1 MLKSR
6 NILAA
11 LLALCL
17 TGFALGVAW
26 LFQMRFDAGDIY
38 PPYSSLRTD
47 PLGVKALYESLQNLP
62 GLSVSRF
69 YQSNSKLKGGS
80 QRLLF
85 VLGATR
91 EDLSSMSQDDDQ
103 TLQTFLVSGGRVVIS
118 LLPFAN
124 QQQDDGSLLNDA
136 APSPSIPPPPPP
148 STPPSTNPST
158 PPSTPRPPAKPR
170 PPSRK
175 TTNADPSLLPET
187 VSLLAKTGLRVQYDN
202 LALDE
207 NGLSRSEPA
216 QAVHAAPGLPPLL
229 SWHSGAYFVITDT
242 NWHALYER
250 KKHPVIIERSFGAG
264 SLVLST
270 DSYFLSNEALRSERH
285 ADLLAWLAGGR
296 RDIIFDETHLGVE
309 ERPGVAG
316 LMRQHHLQGVLLALA
331 LIAALFLWKNSL
343 PLVPP
348 PPGEPDEGR
357 GAMVQGREA
366 SAGFASLLRRGISP
380 ADILFTCV
388 AEWKSACSRQ
398 PRAAARLP
406 AIEKII
412 EEEKALPPA
421 ARRPV
426 QTWQAIQRILNKRA

>member
-1 MLKSR
+1 MLRSR

-11 LLALCL
+11 LLVLCL
-17 TGFALGVAW
+17 AGFALGVAW

-62 GLSVSRF
+62 GLTVSRF
-69 YQSNSKLKGGS
+69 YQSNSKLKGGP

-85 VLGATR
+85 VLGTTR
-91 EDLSSMSQDDDQ
+91 EDLSSMSPDDDQ
-103 TLQTFLVSGGRVVIS
+103 TLQSFLFSGGRVVIS
-118 LLPFAN
+118 LLPFAT
-124 QQQDDGSLLNDA
+124 QDQDDGPLLNGS
-136 APSPSIPPPPPP
+136 APSPSTTPSTRP
-148 STPPSTNPST
+148 STPPSTLPST
-158 PPSTPRPPAKPR
+158 NQSTNRAASR
-170 PPSRK
+170 RPSRNN
-175 TTNADPSLLPET
+175 TNSDPSLLPDS
-187 VSLLAKTGLRVQYDN
+187 VSLLAKTGLRVQYDD
-202 LALDE
+202 LFLDPD
-207 NGLSRSEPA
+207 GVSRSEPA
-216 QAVHAAPGLPPLL
+216 QAVHPAPGLPPQI

-242 NWHALYER
+242 NWHALYQR

-270 DSYFLSNEALRSERH
+270 DSYFLSNESLRNERH
-285 ADLLAWLAGGR
+285 ADLLAWLAGGH

-309 ERPGVAG
+309 DRPGVAG
-316 LMRQHHLQGVLLALA
+316 LMRQYHLQGVLLALA
-331 LIAALFLWKNSL
+331 LIAALFLWKNSM

-357 GAMVQGREA
+357 GATVQGREA

-380 ADILFTCV
+380 GDILFTCV
-388 AEWKSACSRQ
+388 AEWKSACARQ

-421 ARRPV
+421 ARHPV
-426 QTWQAIQRILNKRA
+426 QTWQAIRRILNERT

>member
-6 NILAA
+6 NILAT
-11 LLALCL
+11 LLVLCL
-17 TGFALGVAW
+17 AGFAFGVAW

-69 YQSNSKLKGGS
+69 FQSNSKLQGGS

-85 VLGATR
+85 ILGTTR
-91 EDLSSMSQDDDQ
+91 ADLSSMSRDDDQ
-103 TLQTFLVSGGRVVIS
+103 TLQAFLFSGGRIVIS
-118 LLPFAN
+118 LLPVAT
-124 QQQDDGSLLNDA
+124 QQQDDGPLLNDS
-136 APSPSIPPPPPP
+136 APTPSTRPSTRP
-148 STPPSTNPST
+148 STPPTRT
-158 PPSTPRPPAKPR
+158 PPAPR

-175 TTNADPSLLPET
+175 DTNSDPSLLPDT
-187 VSLLAKTGLRVQYDN
+187 VSFFAKNGLRVQYDN
-202 LALDE
+202 LSLDE
-207 NGLSRSEPA
+207 DGLSRSEPA
-216 QAVHAAPGLPPLL
+216 QAVHAAPGLPPLI

-242 NWHALYER
+242 NWHALYQR
-250 KKHPVIIERSFGAG
+250 NKHPVIIERSFGAG

-270 DSYFLSNEALRSERH
+270 DSYFVSNEALRSERH

-309 ERPGVAG
+309 DRPGVAG
-316 LMRQHHLQGVLLALA
+316 LMRQYHLQGVLLALA

-348 PPGEPDEGR
+348 PPGGPDEGR
-357 GAMVQGREA
+357 GAMVRGREA

-388 AEWKSACSRQ
+388 AEWKSACARQ

-406 AIEKII
+406 AIEKIV

-426 QTWQAIQRILNKRA
+426 QTWQAIQAILNQRA

>member
-11 LLALCL
+11 LLVLCL
-17 TGFALGVAW
+17 AGFALGVAW

-62 GLSVSRF
+62 GITVSRF
-69 YQSNSKLKGGS
+69 FQSNSKLQGGP

-85 VLGATR
+85 ILGTTR
-91 EDLSSMSQDDDQ
+91 ADLSSMSPDDDQ
-103 TLQTFLVSGGRVVIS
+103 TLQAFVFSGGRVVIS

-124 QQQDDGSLLNDA
+124 QAQDDGPLLNDSA
-136 APSPSIPPPPPP
+136 PPPDASARRPYPPSP
-148 STPPSTNPST
+148 TNPPVT
-158 PPSTPRPPAKPR
+158 APAPAPR

-175 TTNADPSLLPET
+175 DTNSDPSLLPDT
-187 VSLLAKTGLRVQYDN
+187 VSLFAKNGLRVQYDN
-202 LALDE
+202 LSLDE
-207 NGLSRSEPA
+207 DGLSRSEPA
-216 QAVHAAPGLPPLL
+216 QAVHAAPGLPPLI

-242 NWHALYER
+242 NWHALYQR
-250 KKHPVIIERSFGAG
+250 NKHPVIIERSFGAG

-270 DSYFLSNEALRSERH
+270 DSYFVSNEALRSERH

-309 ERPGVAG
+309 DRPGVAG
-316 LMRQHHLQGVLLALA
+316 LMRQYHLQGVLLALA

-348 PPGEPDEGR
+348 PPGGPDEGR
-357 GAMVQGREA
+357 GAMVRGREA

-380 ADILFTCV
+380 GDILFTCV
-388 AEWKSACSRQ
+388 AEWKSACARQ

-426 QTWQAIQRILNKRA
+426 QTWQAIRRILNERA